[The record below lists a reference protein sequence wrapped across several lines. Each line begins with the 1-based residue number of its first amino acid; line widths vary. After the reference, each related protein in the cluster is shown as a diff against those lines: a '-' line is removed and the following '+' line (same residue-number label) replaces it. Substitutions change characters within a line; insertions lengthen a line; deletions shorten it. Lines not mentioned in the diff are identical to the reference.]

1 MPLIK
6 SNVHT
11 HTVFCDGADTPERM
25 VLAAISAGMDTLG
38 FSHHSY
44 TPFDTS
50 YCIRDYGA
58 YRAEAERLK
67 GAYAQKIALLVGV
80 ELDLFGQRPPEC
92 DFVIGSVHYLKEGE
106 KYYPVDLS
114 PAAFASAVGEA
125 FCGDFYA
132 AAERYFEQVAQLA
145 VQVSPDVYGH
155 FDLITRFNAGGAF
168 FDEGAARYKRA
179 ALFAAQALPAGAV
192 VEVNL
197 GRLFKGEGDIY
208 PSVRLLRELNELG
221 CRFMLSSDAH
231 TAAAIGFAFDETCA
245 RLKKYGIRQLV
256 RYKGG
261 VLTDVE
267 L

>member
-11 HTVFCDGADTPERM
+11 HTVFCDGKDGMEDM
-25 VLAAISAGMDTLG
+25 VCAAIGAGMDTIG
-38 FSHHSY
+38 FSFHSY
-44 TPFDTS
+44 TAFDPT
-50 YCIRDYGA
+50 YCIRDYYA
-58 YRAEAERLK
+58 YMCELNRVKA
-67 GAYAQKIALLVGV
+67 AYADKICVLNGV
-80 ELDLFGQRPPEC
+80 ELDLYGERPSVC
-92 DFVIGSVHYLKEGE
+92 DYVIGSVHYFKKDGH
-106 KYYPVDLS
+106 YYPVDLS
-114 PAAFASAVGEA
+114 SRGFKKIIENVFS
-125 FCGDFYA
+125 GDAYA
-132 AAERYFEQVAQLA
+132 AAECYFAEVGELA
-145 VQVSPDVYGH
+145 DAVKPDIYGH

-261 VLTDVE
+261 MLTDVE